1 MSAIRFSVMKSLRS
15 SINSNSNLQYLRAHD
30 SGMKFTKYADQIDA
44 RPIFTCINRN
54 YSTAQSGSTHFGVN
68 NCARMMNLE
77 SPTGY
82 HHYST
87 NCVSTFSPVLQNMH
101 LQSNASLFGISPVL
115 NYRSY
120 SSSTSSQGANP
131 RISEVPAAS
140 GASGPDAGSSG
151 VGGNDWVDK
160 AKDAWQSAMD
170 AATFTGQKAKEASNE
185 MTPYVEQLLNTH
197 PYLRDVIVPVGGTL
211 VGTLLAWAVMPRV
224 LKRFHRLSNEGPAV
238 LLSGSSLWGP
248 VPYEKSFW
256 GALEDPLRYLV
267 TFMAFS
273 QMLVHLFV
281 TISII
286 LPQP

>member
-1 MSAIRFSVMKSLRS
+1 MSAIRFSVLKSLRS
-15 SINSNSNLQYLRAHD
+15 SINSISNLQYLRAHD

-82 HHYST
+82 HRYST